1 MSKEKKENT
10 NLFEDMQLGAN
21 NYLGVGGGHGQNAMQ
36 LKPGKVTLLDL
47 LKQAQDWEN
56 EMGKAPNRLP
66 FPLQDGL
73 SDQLGNL
80 YVDACGIKDKV
91 AQSAKF
97 SIIKDNT
104 SAFKAVKNIHKKL
117 SIIADAIK
125 EVASDIDGLAVGTSV
140 PEDHA

>member
-1 MSKEKKENT
+1 MT
-10 NLFEDMQLGAN
+10 
-21 NYLGVGGGHGQNAMQ
+21 

-73 SDQLGNL
+73 SDQLGEL
-80 YVDACGIKDKV
+80 YVQATEIKRKV
-91 AQSAKF
+91 ADSAKY
-97 SIIKDNT
+97 SIIKDNE
-104 SAFKAVKNIHKKL
+104 SAMKSVKKIHKKL
-117 SIIADAIK
+117 SLIGAAIK
-125 EVASDIDGLAVGTSV
+125 DVVKDLDGLGVGTSV